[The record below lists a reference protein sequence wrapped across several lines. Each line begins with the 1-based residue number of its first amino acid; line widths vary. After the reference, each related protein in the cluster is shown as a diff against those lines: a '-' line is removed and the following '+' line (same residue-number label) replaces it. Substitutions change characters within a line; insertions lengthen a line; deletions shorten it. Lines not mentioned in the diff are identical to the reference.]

1 MQRSPDALITARAIL
16 LIRSIVN
23 AGYWTTVLENRGE
36 PLAARAKLTIWN
48 ALESDLSSSV

>member
-1 MQRSPDALITARAIL
+1 VQRSPDALITARAIL